1 MRSSSLSLVGHQ
13 GGAAEQVFLVA
24 DPVLLKSSGF
34 VIPAKAGIQCACCC
48 GKSGLG
54 PRLRG
59 GDDHGGLRTLLRL
72 PVLAARRLRS
82 ANAIKQAS
90 FYFLRRLA
98 MCFGLGAIPA
108 LALASA
114 AEPGLRIDTAHSFAG
129 FSVRAAWVKRIDGR
143 FAHIEGVVRPD
154 VQERY
159 VLEVR
164 VASGSVLM
172 GRESHEEWARSAD
185 FFDTDRHPWIEF
197 RAAGLGSELLR
208 AGGAIEGVLTLR
220 GISRPVSFELL
231 PADCAKPG
239 LDCPVQARGEVDR
252 SEFGMTARRVFVSDR
267 VKLSFD
273 IRLHPAPAARPDLG

>member
-1 MRSSSLSLVGHQ
+1 
-13 GGAAEQVFLVA
+13 
-24 DPVLLKSSGF
+24 
-34 VIPAKAGIQCACCC
+34 
-48 GKSGLG
+48 
-54 PRLRG
+54 
-59 GDDHGGLRTLLRL
+59 
-72 PVLAARRLRS
+72 LALC
-82 ANAIKQAS
+82 
-90 FYFLRRLA
+90 LA
-98 MCFGLGAIPA
+98 LGATPMVA
-108 LALASA
+108 CA
-114 AEPGLRIDTAHSFAG
+114 AAGEPGMRIDTAHSFAG

-154 VQERY
+154 AQERY

-231 PADCAKPG
+231 PADCAQPG

-273 IRLHPAPAARPDLG
+273 IRLHPAPATRPDLG

>member
-1 MRSSSLSLVGHQ
+1 MPTCALLQ
-13 GGAAEQVFLVA
+13 AAQRIAACLC
-24 DPVLLKSSGF
+24 LL
-34 VIPAKAGIQCACCC
+34 P
-48 GKSGLG
+48 
-54 PRLRG
+54 
-59 GDDHGGLRTLLRL
+59 T
-72 PVLAARRLRS
+72 
-82 ANAIKQAS
+82 
-90 FYFLRRLA
+90 LA
-98 MCFGLGAIPA
+98 MS
-108 LALASA
+108 SA

-154 VQERY
+154 AQERY

-172 GRESHEEWARSAD
+172 GRESHEAWARSAD

>member
-1 MRSSSLSLVGHQ
+1 MQLLTLCLSGPQPRV
-13 GGAAEQVFLVA
+13 AVQVFSVA
-24 DPVLLKSSGF
+24 DQVFSKKPGF
-34 VIPAKAGIQCACCC
+34 AIPAQAGIQDSCDC
-48 GKSGLG
+48 GKRHWAPVPADARTGSSRGRRFIG
-54 PRLRG
+54 SRAFCFLRG
-59 GDDHGGLRTLLRL
+59 
-72 PVLAARRLRS
+72 LALC
-82 ANAIKQAS
+82 
-90 FYFLRRLA
+90 LA
-98 MCFGLGAIPA
+98 LGATPMVA
-108 LALASA
+108 CA
-114 AEPGLRIDTAHSFAG
+114 AAGEPGMRIDTAHSFAG

-154 VQERY
+154 AQERY

-172 GRESHEEWARSAD
+172 GRDSHEEWARSAD

-231 PADCAKPG
+231 PADCAQPG

-273 IRLHPAPAARPDLG
+273 IRLHPAPATRPDLG